1 MGRHKTRL
9 LEIRRHLRLGAVSA
23 AMRDVV
29 AWSGRTPRA
38 QRSDEPLVLTELS
51 SLMTCAARLQRFS
64 VRLGSF

>member
-23 AMRDVV
+23 ATREVV

-38 QRSDEPLVLTELS
+38 QRSDEALVLTELS
-51 SLMTCAARLQRFS
+51 SLMTCTARLQRFS